1 MTTAQQP
8 SEQGLAVFDR
18 SAHSAT
24 SRIVV
29 VGNHRLIVLIDLPV
43 NVTLVMIYDQHCPIL
58 ATALRLSTDPLLPTL
73 QPHDG
78 FAAPICVCSCVDRI
92 LQHAAHPVVPTR
104 LPNDLAQ
111 LFCAPS
117 DRQLNL
123 LLIKPE
129 MNLPHAA
136 PLRKFAKDQI
146 DGGSDPGIRI
156 FLDAVVRSFDVSDR
170 DPSNQGAPLRLLQ
183 YRGVRTL
190 AEPGDFHFAD
200 RSLHPQTT
208 IDHL

>member
-18 SAHSAT
+18 SAHRAT

-58 ATALRLSTDPLLPTL
+58 ATALRLSTDPLLSTL
-73 QPHDG
+73 KPHDG

-92 LQHAAHPVVPTR
+92 LQHAEHRVVPSGQ
-104 LPNDLAQ
+104 PDDLAH
-111 LFCAPS
+111 LLWPAN
-117 DRQLNL
+117 DRQLNM

-129 MNLPHAA
+129 VNLPHATQ
-136 PLRKFAKDQI
+136 LRK
-146 DGGSDPGIRI
+146 
-156 FLDAVVRSFDVSDR
+156 
-170 DPSNQGAPLRLLQ
+170 
-183 YRGVRTL
+183 
-190 AEPGDFHFAD
+190 
-200 RSLHPQTT
+200 
-208 IDHL
+208 